1 MESNDGHR
9 LFLLTSIGYI
19 KINSG
24 SHTCHVIYLPAQ
36 MSSPK
41 CFLGI
46 NLFCVLDLYPN
57 IKFVGLIL
65 TVWFRETH
73 ITHKGTVQL
82 SRTKRGSNSLF
93 SEAISTAFSCP
104 VRLFPQKLCQN
115 TSIIRSG
122 AALDIWQPIWNEQVL
137 MSTPVGVNVELHA
150 GPGDIHICWFNFTA
164 LAQEN
169 QNSPR

>member
-9 LFLLTSIGYI
+9 LFLLTSIGCI

-36 MSSPK
+36 MSGPK
-41 CFLGI
+41 CFPGI
-46 NLFCVLDLYPN
+46 NWFCVLDLYPN

-65 TVWFRETH
+65 MVWL
-73 ITHKGTVQL
+73 GTAQL
-82 SRTKRGSNSLF
+82 SRTNRGSNSLF

-115 TSIIRSG
+115 TSSIRSE
-122 AALDIWQPIWNEQVL
+122 AALDNWQPIWNEQGL

-169 QNSPR
+169 QNNPR